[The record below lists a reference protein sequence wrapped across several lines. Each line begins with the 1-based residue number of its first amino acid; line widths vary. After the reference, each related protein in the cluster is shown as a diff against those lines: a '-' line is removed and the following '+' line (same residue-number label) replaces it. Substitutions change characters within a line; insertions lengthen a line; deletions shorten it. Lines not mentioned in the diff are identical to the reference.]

1 MTAIPVDRSRVTA
14 AAAVLAVVALAACEE
29 RTPSSLDDRLLP
41 LEPVTFE
48 IRLPWSEFASNLEVF
63 GGYGSPEELGTGVV
77 ANDYAATLDAR
88 TLVRFGS
95 YPTEASVRDSEGTI
109 RTDTNLTFIGGRLVA
124 FFDTLASTNA
134 STVTLALGATEV
146 EWHST
151 TTTWTAAVD
160 TVGDVRPWPEP
171 GAGPVTPLS
180 TADWDPTTSD
190 SASFAIDSATI
201 AAWADTTD
209 SSRGARI
216 ELLTPGHRLQV
227 NAVALRLVTRP
238 SLNPDTLIDVTAP
251 RRNVTFIYEP
261 FPEPPP
267 AGIRIGGV
275 PAWRTILDVTLP
287 AQLNGPP
294 ELCAAV
300 GCPLVLESG
309 QVSQAALLLTSRPSV
324 DAFQPSDT
332 VLLDVRPV
340 LSRAA
345 MPKSPLGSS
354 LIGSDTNGRVPP
366 EAFGAGGG
374 VEIEVPVTRFVR
386 DLLPDAQGTVAAS
399 TNTLALLSVL
409 EPISIAFATFR
420 GPGEPDE
427 PVLKLI
433 LTVSPA
439 VELP

>member
-1 MTAIPVDRSRVTA
+1 MGRSTAAP
-14 AAAVLAVVALAACEE
+14 AAAVIAVLAFAACEE
-29 RTPSSLDDRLLP
+29 RTPASLDERLLP
-41 LEPVTFE
+41 PEPVTIE
-48 IRLPWSEFASNLEVF
+48 VRLPWSEFASNLAVF

-77 ANDYAATLDAR
+77 ANEFVDTLNAR
-88 TLVRFGS
+88 TLVRFGA

-109 RTDTNLTFIGGRLVA
+109 RTDTLLTFIGGRVVA

-134 STVTLALGATEV
+134 STVSLALGATGL
-146 EWHST
+146 EWHART
-151 TTTWTAAVD
+151 ATWTAAVD
-160 TVGDVRPWPEP
+160 TIGDLRPWPEP

-180 TADWDPTTSD
+180 TADWDPAASD
-190 SASFAIDSATI
+190 SVSFAVDSATI

-238 SLNPDTLIDVTAP
+238 SLNPDTLIDLTAP
-251 RRNVTFIYEP
+251 RRNLTFVYDP

-267 AGIRIGGV
+267 DGIRIGGV
-275 PAWRTILDVTLP
+275 PAWRTILDLSLP
-287 AQLNGPP
+287 AQLDGPP
-294 ELCAAV
+294 DLCAAV
-300 GCPLVLESG
+300 GCPLVLEAG
-309 QVSQAALLLTSRPSV
+309 QVSQAAIILTTRASFG
-324 DAFQPSDT
+324 AFQPSDT
-332 VLLDVRPV
+332 IELDVRPV

-354 LIGSDTNGRVPP
+354 LIEADAGIVPP
-366 EAFGAGGG
+366 EAFGGGAG
-374 VEIEVPVTRFVR
+374 VEVEVPVTRFVR
-386 DLLPDAQGTVAAS
+386 QLLPDAQGTVASS

-409 EPISIAFATFR
+409 EPLSIAFATFH
-420 GPGEPDE
+420 GPGEPSE
-427 PVLKLI
+427 PMLKLI